1 MEKRKH
7 LKIEV
12 EIKTAE
18 PTPGQA
24 AAWRELW
31 AKLLSKGKEQAKA
44 GQESDRKG

>member
-31 AKLLSKGKEQAKA
+31 AKLLQGREQAKDEA
-44 GQESDRKG
+44 EKGQK